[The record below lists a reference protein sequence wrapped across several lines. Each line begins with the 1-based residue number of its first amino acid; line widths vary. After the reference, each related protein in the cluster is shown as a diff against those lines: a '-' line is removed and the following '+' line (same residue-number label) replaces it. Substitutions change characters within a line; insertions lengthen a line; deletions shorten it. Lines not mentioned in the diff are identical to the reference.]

1 MLMMTCSF
9 SRDDE
14 NQIYVDVKK
23 LVKKRLY

>member
-9 SRDDE
+9 HE
-14 NQIYVDVKK
+14 MMKIKIYVDVKK